1 MTDLIADARRRRII
15 DRIRRTGTV
24 RVVELA
30 GELSVAEETVR
41 RDLRLLDQQGIL
53 IRTHGGAVRADHD
66 ADARARALDIPFEQ
80 RRQAMLRQKRAIAAE
95 AAKRVSGG
103 ITIAL
108 DGSTTAWELAAH
120 LDDPSLTIVTNS
132 LMVTTLLASKDGP
145 QVISVGGTLDRKLMM
160 FTGMIAREGLR
171 HVHVDLF
178 FCSCGGIDPT
188 RGFSDPSEPSAQF
201 KRQLMHT
208 SDRTILLADS
218 TKFEMRSP
226 VMFASPADVVE
237 LITDAAAPGPAIER
251 LQSSGLHCTLVSAAD
266 GQD

>member
-1 MTDLIADARRRRII
+1 
-15 DRIRRTGTV
+15 
-24 RVVELA
+24 
-30 GELSVAEETVR
+30 
-41 RDLRLLDQQGIL
+41 
-53 IRTHGGAVRADHD
+53 
-66 ADARARALDIPFEQ
+66 
-80 RRQAMLRQKRAIAAE
+80 MLRQKRAIAAE

-178 FCSCGGIDPT
+178 FCSCGGIDPA

-237 LITDAAAPGPAIER
+237 LITDAAAPGFDAARWLGQWIEQPQAALGGQKPADLLDTPTGLSVVAR
-251 LQSSGLHCTLVSAAD
+251 LLGALASGAY
-266 GQD
+266 Q

>member
-1 MTDLIADARRRRII
+1 MTDLLADARRRRIVE
-15 DRIRRTGTV
+15 RVRRTGTV

-53 IRTHGGAVRADHD
+53 VRTHGGAMRPNGD
-66 ADARARALDIPFEQ
+66 ADATVRSLEIPFEQ
-80 RRQAMLRQKRAIAAE
+80 RRRAMLQQKRAIANE
-95 AAKRVSGG
+95 AAKRINASLTV
-103 ITIAL
+103 AL

-132 LMVTTLLASKDGP
+132 LMITTLLAAKPGP

-178 FCSCGGIDPT
+178 FCSCGGIDPA
-188 RGFSDPSEPSAQF
+188 RGFSDPSESSAQF
-201 KRQLMHT
+201 KRQLMNT
-208 SDRTILLADS
+208 ADRTILLADS
-218 TKFEMRSP
+218 TKFDLRAP
-226 VMFASPADVVE
+226 VMFAAPSDIGE
-237 LITDAAAPGPAIER
+237 IITDAAAPAAAIDR
-251 LQSSGLHCTLVSAAD
+251 LQSAGLRCTLVTPD